1 MWSRVPQSNSL
12 FGWFLQGKV
21 KDHEFSMYFSEKV
34 PQACLRCLQLFSC
47 LAVPSLN
54 DLTLNP
60 HDNPIR
66 VVDNPLN
73 IPFPEVQTFDD
84 ILPLSSTPLSSIHRQ
99 SARLSSVRP
108 RGLLPLEIEESP
120 VPHLSGSRIQAALS
134 RRSDQVRKLLSKSKS
149 DSSSS

>member
-1 MWSRVPQSNSL
+1 METLLLSFIRRFTTTSSNENKTIEDPEANIEAVENS
-12 FGWFLQGKV
+12 
-21 KDHEFSMYFSEKV
+21 D
-34 PQACLRCLQLFSC
+34 
-47 LAVPSLN
+47 AVPSLN
-54 DLTLNP
+54 DPTLNP